1 MIIHNLRSI
10 HGGLKLRLSREK
22 GLWSKTGVPP
32 RSGANILRKF
42 WKVAGSFACA
52 GIFALSGCQSSP
64 HTPPVSRS
72 SAPNIILIV
81 IDTMRA
87 DRLGTDGQRPSATPT
102 LDRLAKTSLVF
113 EQAQATAPFT
123 MPSTASL
130 MTGRY
135 PDQLGIRNHSVGD
148 RLSAN
153 HATLAQLARARGY
166 RTAAVV
172 TNAWLAR
179 PQSGFRHGF
188 DQFVTGRNES
198 TRWRMS
204 AARVTDA
211 AVHILNK
218 ESATPLLLW
227 VHFMDTHMPYQAS
240 PRFAAKHDV
249 ASVMNSSSMADF
261 ENEEFDR
268 QALFFGEIEKA
279 DFEQTRA
286 LYDAAVETVDHE
298 IARIL
303 ATLDDEDIVVVVADH
318 GESLGDHGLFFAHDF
333 TLYQELIHVPL
344 IVRLPG
350 TAPGRVRTPVSL
362 LDVLPTLCRGAGLD
376 CPTPLDGRPLAET
389 PGAASQGP
397 RNLFSVS
404 APMRDKY
411 DRCPFLE
418 VPGPEGRWS
427 TVRRGNYK
435 LIRIP
440 TRTGLRY
447 EAYDL
452 ADDPSERHNLYAPDA
467 DTDLTT
473 TLEAWFED
481 QLAAAPQRPGSG
493 RADSETLRELRALGY
508 SE

>member
-1 MIIHNLRSI
+1 MIIHDLRSI
-10 HGGLKLRLSREK
+10 HGGHQLRLSSEN
-22 GLWSKTGVPP
+22 GLWSNTGVPP
-32 RSGANILRKF
+32 RSGANFLRKF
-42 WKVAGSFACA
+42 SKVAGSLACA
-52 GIFALSGCQSSP
+52 GIFAASGCQSTP
-64 HTPPVSRS
+64 HSQPISHG
-72 SAPNIILIV
+72 SAPSIILIV

-87 DRLGTDGQRPSATPT
+87 DRLGTNGNRPSVTPT

-123 MPSTASL
+123 MPSMASL

-135 PDQLGIRNHSVGD
+135 PDQLGIRNHSVRD
-148 RLSAN
+148 RLPSN
-153 HATLAQLARARGY
+153 RATLAELARARGY

-172 TNAWLAR
+172 TNPWLAR
-179 PQSGFRHGF
+179 RLSGFRRGF
-188 DQFVTGRNES
+188 DRFVTGRDNS
-198 TRWRMS
+198 TQWRMS

-211 AVHILNK
+211 AVKILNEGSDK
-218 ESATPLLLW
+218 PLLLW

-249 ASVMNSSSMADF
+249 ASVMSSATADF

-279 DFEQTRA
+279 DLEQTRA
-286 LYDAAVETVDHE
+286 LYGAAVETVDHE

-303 ATLDDEDIVVVVADH
+303 ATLDEEDIVIIAADH

-333 TLYQELIHVPL
+333 TLYQELLHVPL
-344 IVRLPG
+344 IVRLPD
-350 TAPGRVRTPVSL
+350 TTPGRVRTPVSL
-362 LDVLPTLCRGAGLD
+362 LDVLPTLCRSADLD

-389 PGAASQGP
+389 PGTTSQGP
-397 RNLFSVS
+397 RDLFSVS
-404 APMRDKY
+404 APLRDKY
-411 DRCPFLE
+411 ERCPFLE

-427 TVRRGNYK
+427 AVRRGDHK

-440 TRTGLRY
+440 TRDGLRY

-452 ADDPSERHNLYAPDA
+452 ADDPSERRNLYDPVA
-467 DTDLTT
+467 DTDLTAM
-473 TLEAWFED
+473 LDAWFED
-481 QLAAAPQRPGSG
+481 QLASAPQRPGSG
-493 RADSETLRELRALGY
+493 HVDSDTLRELRALGY

>member
-1 MIIHNLRSI
+1 MIIHDLRSI
-10 HGGLKLRLSREK
+10 HGRLQLRLSREK

-32 RSGANILRKF
+32 RTGANILRKLCE
-42 WKVAGSFACA
+42 VAGSFACA

-64 HTPPVSRS
+64 PISHS

-87 DRLGTDGQRPSATPT
+87 DRLGTDGNGPSATPT

-135 PDQLGIRNHSVGD
+135 PDQLGIRNHSVED
-148 RLSAN
+148 RLPGN
-153 HATLAQLARARGY
+153 RATLAQLARARGY

-172 TNAWLAR
+172 TNPWLAR
-179 PQSGFRHGF
+179 PQSGFRRGF
-188 DQFVTGRNES
+188 DQFVTGRDES

-218 ESATPLLLW
+218 GSDKPLLLW

-249 ASVMNSSSMADF
+249 ASVMNSATADF

-268 QALFFGEIEKA
+268 QALFFGEIEKTDLEKA
-279 DFEQTRA
+279 RA
-286 LYDAAVETVDHE
+286 LYNAAVETVDHE

-344 IVRLPG
+344 IVRLPN

-362 LDVLPTLCRGAGLD
+362 LDVLPTLCRAAGLD
-376 CPTPLDGRPLAET
+376 CPKPLDGRPLAET
-389 PGAASQGP
+389 PKTTSQGP
-397 RNLFSVS
+397 RDLFSVS
-404 APMRDKY
+404 APLRDKY

-427 TVRRGNYK
+427 AVRRGDHK

-440 TRTGLRY
+440 TRAGLRY
-447 EAYDL
+447 EAYYL
-452 ADDPSERHNLYAPDA
+452 ADDPSERHNLYDPVADA
-467 DTDLTT
+467 DLAA

-481 QLAAAPQRPGSG
+481 QLAATSQRSGSG
-493 RADSETLRELRALGY
+493 RADSATLRELRALGY